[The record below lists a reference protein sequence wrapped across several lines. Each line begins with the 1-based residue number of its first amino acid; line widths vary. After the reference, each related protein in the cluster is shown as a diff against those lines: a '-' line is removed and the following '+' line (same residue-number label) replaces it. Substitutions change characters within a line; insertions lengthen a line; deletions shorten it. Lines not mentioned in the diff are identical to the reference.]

1 MKLLD
6 EVFIHRI
13 EQKKYNVE
21 FVRNV
26 IKVKTIKRRNRKL
39 FEDKKLNRSMD
50 VWASQ
55 NKLKTDQ
62 KDILVMYVCRQKNK
76 NTNK

>member
-62 KDILVMYVCRQKNK
+62 KDVLVMYVCRQKNK